1 MASRCL
7 PFLHTC
13 TKELY
18 LLDISSPPGALSCWQ
33 FLAAMDVLQACD
45 KYNET
50 DKVEAFSLH
59 TAPLWAY
66 ASQKVRT

>member
-13 TKELY
+13 TKELS
-18 LLDISSPPGALSCWQ
+18 LLEISSPPGALSCWL
-33 FLAAMDVLQACD
+33 FLAAMEVLQTCN
-45 KYNET
+45 KYNEA

-59 TAPLWAY
+59 TASLWAY
-66 ASQKVRT
+66 ASQKV